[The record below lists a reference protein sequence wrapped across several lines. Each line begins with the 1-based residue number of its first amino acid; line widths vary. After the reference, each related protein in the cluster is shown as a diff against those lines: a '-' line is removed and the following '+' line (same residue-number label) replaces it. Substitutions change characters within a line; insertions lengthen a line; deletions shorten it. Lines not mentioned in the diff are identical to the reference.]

1 MSFRFGFFC
10 LLSFSFLSY
19 RFSFSLQTIISRLCH
34 IFNNNLFETDNAEER
49 VEKSSIESIIL
60 SFSHPLIHEMYWLG
74 KEMSASHVLR
84 SLLCLL
90 SGLPTIAEKKGK
102 NSKHQHAVLFSEPL
116 DLMIAANAYY
126 LNHKKS
132 FPVPSSFKEEIL
144 NGFSSFVSTKSK
156 HDLQLFIA
164 DSSSCAL
171 LTLLLKIIS
180 NPFLFSSETILPF
193 MKQFIEKVLGD
204 SSSDV
209 FYAMAGD
216 KLGSFFLETLLT
228 VVQPFDQLI
237 LPLYQRS
244 IQGNIKDYCFDHYG
258 NYVIQA
264 LLKRLV
270 VEAAPATSSSSESEV
285 VPSLFQEIFQEI
297 IEMKTSL
304 SFKEWNDLILHKSG
318 IFYWFLEA
326 ALILHNEKAFLQ
338 ITKWILSVWKA
349 ESVEEK
355 EREEVS
361 GDDTEKTVVTEK
373 IEQDDVTV
381 HPSNTDLVISIT
393 RYLEKKFTEKEV
405 KPSSLSSLGGKP
417 KGKEEKEQQQASEL
431 TVGGQ
436 ESNVSSK
443 LLLSKFIKLF
453 LQTFSASSS
462 SFYPASF
469 ASISFFTMKCL
480 LSLSASSFETIIS
493 VSAINKNILDTVF
506 LEYGTTNNSQSSE
519 GIASNNSSSKGL
531 SSELSSQKVSYLKQF
546 SMKMIES
553 EFLSLFLSSFYGIKI
568 LYKIYEHCDYRGKE
582 KWISSFSS
590 PEIVKQLSK
599 SKNGRDFVEFLHLDV
614 YLNDPKEWKL
624 LAKKEGKESRTA
636 EEKGKKEADA
646 VSKGQVKSLHEQ
658 GKKVEKNRNHDQGT
672 SAGAAGK
679 KETSSSSKV
688 VSQPPQKKQK
698 VESTKEKESG
708 MTVDDVAHSEDEVDD
723 ANNEDAAG
731 GKKKRKRKRPQ
742 KKKPTEN

>member
-1 MSFRFGFFC
+1 
-10 LLSFSFLSY
+10 
-19 RFSFSLQTIISRLCH
+19 
-34 IFNNNLFETDNAEER
+34 
-49 VEKSSIESIIL
+49 
-60 SFSHPLIHEMYWLG
+60 MYWLG

-116 DLMIAANAYY
+116 DLMIASNAYY

-228 VVQPFDQLI
+228 VIQPFDQLI

-244 IQGNIKDYCFDHYG
+244 ILGNIKDYCFDHYG
-258 NYVIQA
+258 NYIIQA

-270 VEAAPATSSSSESEV
+270 VEAATATSSSSESEV
-285 VPSLFQEIFQEI
+285 IPSLFQEIFQEI

-304 SFKEWNDLILHKSG
+304 SVKEWNDLILHKSG

-349 ESVEEK
+349 ESAEEK

-361 GDDTEKTVVTEK
+361 DDDTEKTVVTEK

-405 KPSSLSSLGGKP
+405 KPSSLSSSGGKP
-417 KGKEEKEQQQASEL
+417 KGKEGKEGKEEKEQQPASEL

-469 ASISFFTMKCL
+469 ASISFFIMKCL
-480 LSLSASSFETIIS
+480 LSLSASSFETIIT

-506 LEYGTTNNSQSSE
+506 LEYGTISNSQSSD
-519 GIASNNSSSKGL
+519 GTASNNNSKGL
-531 SSELSSQKVSYLKQF
+531 SSELTSQKVSYLKQF

-599 SKNGRDFVEFLHLDV
+599 SKNGRDFAEFLHLDV

-636 EEKGKKEADA
+636 EEKGKKETDP
-646 VSKGQVKSLHEQ
+646 VSKGQVKSLQEQ
-658 GKKVEKNRNHDQGT
+658 GKKEEKNRNHNQGI
-672 SAGAAGK
+672 SAVAGGK

-688 VSQPPQKKQK
+688 VSHPPQKKQK

-708 MTVDDVAHSEDEVDD
+708 MTVDDEAHSEDEVDD
-723 ANNEDAAG
+723 ANDEDAAG